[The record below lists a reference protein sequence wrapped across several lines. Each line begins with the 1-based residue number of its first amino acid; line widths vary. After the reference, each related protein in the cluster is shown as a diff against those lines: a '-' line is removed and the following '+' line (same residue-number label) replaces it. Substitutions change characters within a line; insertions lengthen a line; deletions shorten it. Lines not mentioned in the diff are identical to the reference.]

1 MANTK
6 KWVITDLEVKP
17 TVDTLTDV
25 VAIVHWR
32 RQAEELVGEDK
43 VILADMYGACSIN
56 LPEADAFIPFE
67 ELTKEIVIGWLE
79 STLDMSTIDASLDIN
94 IDTQKNPPVVT
105 KRAPWITEPESTN
118 TESSI
123 LPS

>member
-6 KWVITDLEVKP
+6 KWVISDLEVKP

-67 ELTKEIVIGWLE
+67 ELTEETVIGWLE

-94 IDTQKNPPVVT
+94 IDTQKNPPVVM
-105 KRAPWITEPESTN
+105 KKAPWIPAPTTN
-118 TESSI
+118 TEPSV
-123 LPS
+123 LPE